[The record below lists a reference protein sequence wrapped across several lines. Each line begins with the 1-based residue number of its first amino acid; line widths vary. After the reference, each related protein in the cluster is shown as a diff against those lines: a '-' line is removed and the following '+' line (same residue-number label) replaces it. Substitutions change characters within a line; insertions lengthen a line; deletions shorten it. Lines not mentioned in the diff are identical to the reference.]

1 MTHRYPAYS
10 KKTIDLIFP
19 WYLHC
24 NLVSLAYSTTDF
36 IIGTLL
42 YPALNEALTA
52 EVQRLKQIAGEV
64 SDPHVPNGSHH
75 HMNRQI
81 LEQQLQQLQ
90 KQPSEA
96 QQAQQQQKQES
107 EQFKQKQWNH

>member
-1 MTHRYPAYS
+1 MVFTLQSCFFGLFNYWFYH
-10 KKTIDLIFP
+10 
-19 WYLHC
+19 WYI
-24 NLVSLAYSTTDF
+24 V
-36 IIGTLL
+36 L

-52 EVQRLKQIAGEV
+52 KVQRLKQIAGEA

-81 LEQQLQQLQ
+81 LEQQLLQLQQ

-96 QQAQQQQKQES
+96 QQAQQQQQQES
-107 EQFKQKQWNH
+107 EQFKAQQKQWNH